1 MDDSADGG
9 GIHSTSEAEDAR
21 PSEGVQ
27 RSEGEGLQTSED
39 EGEALHPPE
48 HGHGEAVLPVVRQLR
63 MHPALVLRYVG
74 DTHMKSVASLCLEG
88 DMRPYHAPHL
98 EKKHRL
104 AWKNT
109 FETCFG
115 ELPRAALP
123 LKAEA
128 KSLGTNTHRL
138 RERMCAVAMTIHCL
152 VRLYWS
158 SMCSWIA
165 GEKRKGTVE
174 LIAYIQQRMQDETPV
189 KLRARHFD
197 AEFGLL
203 ALEDEDTNEVARL
216 REM

>member
-128 KSLGTNTHRL
+128 KSLGTTTQRL
-138 RERMCAVAMTIHCL
+138 RERMCGGYDNSLLGAIVLVLNVQLDSRREEEGDCRAHCL
-152 VRLYWS
+152 HPAENARRNTSEIAS
-158 SMCSWIA
+158 SP
-165 GEKRKGTVE
+165 
-174 LIAYIQQRMQDETPV
+174 L
-189 KLRARHFD
+189 
-197 AEFGLL
+197 
-203 ALEDEDTNEVARL
+203 
-216 REM
+216 